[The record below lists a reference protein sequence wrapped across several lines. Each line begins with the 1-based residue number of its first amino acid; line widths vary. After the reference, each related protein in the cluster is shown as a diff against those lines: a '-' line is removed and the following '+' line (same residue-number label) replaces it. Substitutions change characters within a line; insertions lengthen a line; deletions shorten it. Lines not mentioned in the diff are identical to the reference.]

1 MIPAK
6 EFIHLITQLI
16 RVLPLKKGIGIGPP
30 LLGGRRETR
39 ATAFSPSSS
48 TEEESGVT
56 AAAAT
61 RGIVSHDW
69 KAEQRSRGGTALVAS
84 EVVIVV
90 QRQGNK

>member
-1 MIPAK
+1 M
-6 EFIHLITQLI
+6 
-16 RVLPLKKGIGIGPP
+16 
-30 LLGGRRETR
+30 
-39 ATAFSPSSS
+39 
-48 TEEESGVT
+48 T

-90 QRQGNK
+90 QGQGNK

>member
-1 MIPAK
+1 M
-6 EFIHLITQLI
+6 
-16 RVLPLKKGIGIGPP
+16 
-30 LLGGRRETR
+30 
-39 ATAFSPSSS
+39 
-48 TEEESGVT
+48 T

-90 QRQGNK
+90 QRQGHKYVLELRLLGACDYCGLCQQNNILWCYIKL